1 MLCVTYI
8 SIKQV
13 NNGQGHQNNF
23 TVFDIH
29 ADMARG
35 NIGLVN

>member
-13 NNGQGHQNNF
+13 NKGQDHQNNF
-23 TVFDIH
+23 TIFYIH
-29 ADMARG
+29 AELAKG
-35 NIGLVN
+35 NIDLVN